1 MLEKNIYFI
10 RHGETVQ
17 NAAHIRQDETGGL
30 SETGRQQIQKLGQR
44 LKGFNINK
52 ILSSPFQRAVETTDI
67 ILQSIDAPVEYVP
80 LLGERH
86 NPLSIVGKKYD
97 DPKVVDAINS
107 IDKSF
112 HDPDYRYED
121 EENFQDLKTRAL
133 KAKEFLHKNAGHNTL
148 CVTHGIFLKML
159 LCVLI
164 YDKELTVQQ
173 YVKLSLFNPVDNGGI
188 TLVKYKPL
196 EFFGNPWEILAFND
210 SAVETKSLQ
219 I

>member
-30 SETGRQQIQKLGQR
+30 SETGRQQIQNLGQR

-52 ILSSPFQRAVETTDI
+52 ILSSPFERAVETTDI
-67 ILQSIDAPVEYVP
+67 ILQNIDAPVEYVP

-121 EENFQDLKTRAL
+121 EENFQDLKARAL
-133 KAKEFLHKNAGHNTL
+133 KAKEFLQKNATHNML